1 MFGKKYFFIKL
12 VVLLCLLSLIHG
24 RKCYVKSGKKEIK
37 NIEENNNEIETT
49 IPLKH
54 ENDSNTQSENNIET
68 ISDAQ
73 SIETVT
79 STVEVS
85 SSTVD
90 VSSSTVDV
98 SSSTVDVSSSTVEVS
113 SSTVDV
119 TSSTVEVS
127 SSTPISTESETS
139 VFTSTTEN
147 DEPTLTSSPT
157 PTETIDE
164 YEEEPDEYEIK
175 VKLEITEDI
184 KNTLKDLKK
193 KYPEYFENYK
203 SSAGIICDDQCFLNK
218 LALVKLSNDIKS
230 FIDKNKNLMNKMEL
244 YKYEKYN
251 YLLYHNYLPH
261 DEACAYNAAVHPIN
275 HDKDYSGYFYIF
287 SYINDEIMER
297 IKNQFEKNV
306 VSIRN
311 IGKIEMEAE

>member
-79 STVEVS
+79 
-85 SSTVD
+85 
-90 VSSSTVDV
+90 
-98 SSSTVDVSSSTVEVS
+98 STVEVS